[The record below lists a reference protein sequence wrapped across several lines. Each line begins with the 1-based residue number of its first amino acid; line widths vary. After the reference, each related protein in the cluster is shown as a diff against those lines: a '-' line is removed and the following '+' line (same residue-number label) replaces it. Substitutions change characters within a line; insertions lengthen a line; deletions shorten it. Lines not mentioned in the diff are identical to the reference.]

1 MQQNGIVS
9 NTEEIKY
16 DHRTAIY
23 QNYDPKMHQ
32 LLIPH
37 LVMPVLNYSMERSQI
52 GTMENVDLLD
62 TILMYKLIYIL

>member
-32 LLIPH
+32 LIPH